1 MHEQIE
7 KSDTGYR
14 GAAKRHRHWF
24 VFNEGDLVWIYFRK
38 EWFTPGTCHKLKQ
51 QRIGPCNAT
60 ETINNNVYCIEL
72 QVDLNISNIF
82 NVADLS
88 PFYEVEV
95 HAEDED
101 KGENL
106 RSSSSRVGENDADD
120 KLDKQWPTWML
131 MIEHMGSRR
140 IVRCSNV
147 KSVKGPKQPQECSNN
162 RGGIDKTEHCWG
174 LFAICQSLRFC
185 SKKYSK
191 EPVHENQ
198 RGPTPFGSP
207 MGVLQPYGTHI
218 SRR

>member
-88 PFYEVEV
+88 PFYEVEA

-106 RSSSSRVGENDADD
+106 RSSSSRVGEDDADD
-120 KLDKQWPTWML
+120 NDAHEDHIIGQAMAHMDAYDRTHGVQTHCEML
-131 MIEHMGSRR
+131 K
-140 IVRCSNV
+140 C
-147 KSVKGPKQPQECSNN
+147 Q
-162 RGGIDKTEHCWG
+162 
-174 LFAICQSLRFC
+174 IC
-185 SKKYSK
+185 
-191 EPVHENQ
+191 
-198 RGPTPFGSP
+198 
-207 MGVLQPYGTHI
+207 
-218 SRR
+218 